1 MRRLS
6 TRHSVS
12 VRPGRTTLNRQAG
25 WFVVIGVASTAG
37 QALLY
42 WLLRHWASPPV
53 ANLASLLAVTVL
65 NTEANRRLTFRGS
78 PVRALRAHL
87 AAGGLFVVA
96 YLVTTGTV
104 LVFRHYRPTASPAA
118 EALVLVTS
126 FALMTVV
133 RFSLLRLVVFG
144 PRRRV

>member
-6 TRHSVS
+6 TRHRAS

-42 WLLRHWASPPV
+42 LLLRHWATPPV
-53 ANLASLLAVTVL
+53 ANLASLLAITVL
-65 NTEANRRLTFRGS
+65 NTEANRRLTFRDS

-87 AAGGLFVVA
+87 AAGVLFVLA
-96 YLVTTGTV
+96 YVVTTGAV
-104 LVFRHYRPTASPAA
+104 LLFRRSRPTALPAS

-126 FALMTVV
+126 FALMTVL
-133 RFSLLRLVVFG
+133 RFALLRLVVFG
-144 PRRRV
+144 HRRR

>member
-1 MRRLS
+1 VRRLS

-12 VRPGRTTLNRQAG
+12 VRPGRTTLNRQVG

-42 WLLRHWASPPV
+42 WLLRPWAAPPV

-104 LVFRHYRPTASPAA
+104 LLFRHYRPTASPAA

-133 RFSLLRLVVFG
+133 RFSLLRLVVFE